1 MTEEKK
7 GRPAA
12 RVMLEGPSLGE
23 YGVSRPALMRSASQS
38 APAWLIVIVYSH
50 LLPFF
55 FSFSFSFL
63 FLSFFFFSPST
74 TEAECKLSST
84 PLFPSD
90 TPIPRGV
97 AADLHIP

>member
-1 MTEEKK
+1 MTGEKK

-12 RVMLEGPSLGE
+12 RVMLEGPSMGE

-38 APAWLIVIVYSH
+38 APAWLTVIVYSH
-50 LLPFF
+50 HCCLSFF
-55 FSFSFSFL
+55 FFFF
-63 FLSFFFFSPST
+63 FFFFSPST